1 MFKLSQYIITDGSRF
16 IYRNRSGKYVP
27 IQSEAM
33 ADVFS
38 KKQAEGIYNNSLPK
52 ALKSVFH
59 VEKYDKPPDDVKQV
73 TQIELNNNTEKVMVT
88 ENIQRWLD
96 RVSDLNGLAKEVKS
110 RKEELL
116 KQLHNLEGEL
126 LDIEHYIE
134 FSNLNAAQGYKASK
148 DIKDCRIKR
157 RSIKNE
163 LLVLNIILEQR
174 VDEMVS
180 EEIHKKVQD
189 IDKRTYKPRVRTDL
203 FDL

>member
-16 IYRNRSGKYVP
+16 IYRNHSGRYVP
-27 IQSEAM
+27 IQSEPM

-38 KKQAEGIYNNSLPK
+38 KRQAEGIYNNSLPK

-73 TQIELNNNTEKVMVT
+73 TRSELNNNTEKVMVS

-96 RVSDLNGLAKEVKS
+96 KVSDLNGLVKDAQ
-110 RKEELL
+110 RKKEELT
-116 KQLHNLEGEL
+116 KQLHNLEDEL

-148 DIKDCRIKR
+148 DIKDCRAKR
-157 RSIKNE
+157 RSVKNE
-163 LLVLNIILEQR
+163 LLVLNIILEQQIDNR
-174 VDEMVS
+174 VS
-180 EEIHKKVQD
+180 KEIYKRIQG
-189 IDKRTYKPRVRTDL
+189 IDRRTYKPRVRTDL

>member
-1 MFKLSQYIITDGSRF
+1 MSQYIITDGSRF
-16 IYRNRSGKYVP
+16 IYRNHAGKYVP
-27 IQSEAM
+27 TPSEAM

-38 KKQAEGIYNNSLPK
+38 RKQAEGVLNNSLPK

-73 TQIELNNNTEKVMVT
+73 TRSELNNNTEKVMVT

-96 RVSDLNGLAKEVKS
+96 KVSDLNGLAKEARR
-110 RKEELL
+110 RKEELIR
-116 KQLHNLEGEL
+116 QLHDLEGEL

-148 DIKDCRIKR
+148 DIKECRVKR
-157 RSIKNE
+157 RSVKNE
-163 LLVLNIILEQR
+163 LLVLDIILEQR
-174 VDEMVS
+174 VNEMVS
-180 EEIHKKVQD
+180 EEIHKRVQG
-189 IDKRTYKPRVRTDL
+189 IDKRTYKPRVRMDL

>member
-1 MFKLSQYIITDGSRF
+1 M
-16 IYRNRSGKYVP
+16 P